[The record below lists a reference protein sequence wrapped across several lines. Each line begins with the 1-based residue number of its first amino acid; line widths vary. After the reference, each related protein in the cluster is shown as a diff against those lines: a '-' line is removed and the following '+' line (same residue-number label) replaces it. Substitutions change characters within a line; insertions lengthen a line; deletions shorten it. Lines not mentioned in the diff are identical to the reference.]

1 MLHSAAFP
9 DTAPK
14 EALPRKLFFD
24 GAALDPDDLALVAG
38 GLLSGCRP
46 ADPSLTQ
53 VQAISDWAAQRKPYP
68 PYVFFELDAAGQ
80 SFLLQIY
87 GNEGRPCRSV
97 PSEKIPCVDLVFH
110 IVQLAA
116 VAVGYDH
123 IGILLEFFNIIHDR

>member
-1 MLHSAAFP
+1 MEYNWSRAFA
-9 DTAPK
+9 DGRE
-14 EALPRKLFFD
+14 EALMGAGAGKL
-24 GAALDPDDLALVAG
+24 LDALVIHSPR

-116 VAVGYDH
+116 VTVGYDH